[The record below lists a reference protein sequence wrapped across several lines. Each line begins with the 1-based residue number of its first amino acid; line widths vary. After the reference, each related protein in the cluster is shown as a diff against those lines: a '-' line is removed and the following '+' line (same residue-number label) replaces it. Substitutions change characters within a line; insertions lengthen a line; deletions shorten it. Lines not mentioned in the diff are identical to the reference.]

1 MVMKNCKRRMKN
13 LSVAWIDYMK
23 AYDVVPHTWIL
34 QCLKNIKLASNIR
47 NMTEK
52 FINYCEVELISEEE
66 MVKVKKKIK
75 IEASFKETV
84 YHQSSLL

>member
-1 MVMKNCKRRMKN
+1 
-13 LSVAWIDYMK
+13 
-23 AYDVVPHTWIL
+23 
-34 QCLKNIKLASNIR
+34 
-47 NMTEK
+47 MTEK

-66 MVKVKKKIK
+66 MVKVKKKK

>member
-1 MVMKNCKRRMKN
+1 MKNCKRRMKN

>member
-1 MVMKNCKRRMKN
+1 MKNCKRRMKN

-66 MVKVKKKIK
+66 MVKVKKKK
-75 IEASFKETV
+75 KKEASFKETV

>member
-1 MVMKNCKRRMKN
+1 MKNCKRRMKN

-66 MVKVKKKIK
+66 MVKVKKKK
-75 IEASFKETV
+75 KKEASFKETE
-84 YHQSSLL
+84 YHQTSLL

>member
-1 MVMKNCKRRMKN
+1 MKNCKRRMKN

-52 FINYCEVELISEEE
+52 FINYCEVELISEEK
-66 MVKVKKKIK
+66 MVKVKKKKK

>member
-1 MVMKNCKRRMKN
+1 MKNCKRRMKN
-13 LSVAWIDYMK
+13 LSVAWIDYIK

-66 MVKVKKKIK
+66 MVKVKKKKK

>member
-1 MVMKNCKRRMKN
+1 MKNCKRRMKN

-66 MVKVKKKIK
+66 MVKVKKKKK